1 MIEKL
6 KRMRIKERLHK
17 SSLISV
23 VVVSL
28 AAVISLIALF
38 YMSSQYNHALT
49 YYAFP
54 QGDLGLAMAELA
66 DIRSTTRGAIGYD
79 DQTNINKML
88 EQHDNAVDKIKELM
102 VPIEESIVT
111 DIGQESYDNI
121 VAKLNAYLKIDEK
134 VITMGATTDPE
145 KSKEA
150 QVLAFSEL
158 APAYTEVYEA
168 FEAFMN
174 ANIELGD
181 QTQFNLQ
188 IMTYVLIA
196 IIVIIIAIACV
207 VSMKISNAV
216 ADAIATPLYS
226 LGNRMK
232 DFSDGDITSPF
243 PQYEYDDE
251 VGDMLNA
258 VTATTTKLTTIF
270 KDLETLLGEMAEGNF
285 NIKTSCE
292 QEYLGDYNDLLMAIR
307 AMNRQMDTALKD
319 VREASNMVSMGAS
332 NLAEAAEA
340 LADGATDQAA
350 SIEEMQATIAEIT
363 SAIEVTKVKV
373 SDSYI
378 ESERVAGEAE
388 KSRDEMTVMTAA
400 MERISEASIKIGDV
414 ISEIEDIAS
423 QTNLLSLNASIEAA
437 RAGEAGRGFAVV
449 ADQIRNLAEQSA
461 KSAVNTRELI
471 EDSIREVKVGN
482 EVALRT
488 AEVLGK
494 VVEDIHAIAQSAK
507 DISIATEQQAESMEQ
522 AEQGVSRIAQVV
534 ESNSATAEETSAT
547 SEELSAQATT
557 MDELIGTFRLR
568 D

>member
-17 SSLISV
+17 SSLLSV
-23 VVVSL
+23 IVVSI
-28 AAVISLIALF
+28 AAVLSLIALF
-38 YMSSQYNHALT
+38 YMGSQYNHALT

-54 QGDLGLAMAELA
+54 QGDLGLAMTQLA

-79 DQTNINKML
+79 DQANINKMV
-88 EQHDNAVDKIKELM
+88 EQHDTAVERIKELM
-102 VPIEESIVT
+102 VPIEASIVT
-111 DIGQESYDNI
+111 DIGQKSYDDI
-121 VAKLNAYLKIDEK
+121 VEKLDAYLEVDKK
-134 VITMGATTDPE
+134 VITMGATTDAE
-145 KSKEA
+145 KSKQA
-150 QVLAFSEL
+150 QALAFSEL
-158 APAYTEVYEA
+158 APAYEEVYSA
-168 FEAFMN
+168 FQAFMD

-181 QTQFNLQ
+181 QTQAGLQ
-188 IMTYVLIA
+188 ILLYAMIVV
-196 IIVIIIAIACV
+196 IIIIIAIACV

-216 ADAIATPLYS
+216 ADAIATPLYN

-232 DFSDGDITSPF
+232 DFADGDLSSPF
-243 PQYEYDDE
+243 PEHSYDDE
-251 VGDMLNA
+251 VGDMLKA
-258 VTATTTKLTTIF
+258 VTSTTTKLSVIF
-270 KDLETLLGEMAEGNF
+270 ADLETLLAEMAQGNF

-292 QEYLGDYNDLLMAIR
+292 EEYLGDYNALLMAIR
-307 AMNRQMDTALKD
+307 AMNRQMDTTLKD

-350 SIEEMQATIAEIT
+350 SIEEMQATISEIT
-363 SAIEVTKVKV
+363 SAIEDTKIKV
-373 SDSYI
+373 NDSYL

-400 MERISEASIKIGDV
+400 MERISEASTKIGDV

-488 AEVLGK
+488 AEVLAK
-494 VVEDIHAIAQSAK
+494 VVEDIHAIAQSSK
-507 DISIATEQQAESMEQ
+507 DISEATDQQAESMEQ

-557 MDELIGTFRLR
+557 MDELIGKFRLR

>member
-1 MIEKL
+1 
-6 KRMRIKERLHK
+6 MRIKERLHK

-216 ADAIATPLYS
+216 AEAIATPLYS

-319 VREASNMVSMGAS
+319 VKEASNMVSMGAA

>member
-1 MIEKL
+1 
-6 KRMRIKERLHK
+6 MRIKERLHK

-54 QGDLGLAMAELA
+54 QGDLGLAMAELS
-66 DIRSTTRGAIGYD
+66 DVRSTTRGAIGYD

-88 EQHDNAVDKIKELM
+88 EQHDEAVEKLKELL

-111 DIGQESYDNI
+111 DIGQESYDHI
-121 VAKLNAYLKIDEK
+121 VECLDDYLEIDEK
-134 VITMGATTDPE
+134 VITLGATTDPE
-145 KSKEA
+145 KSNQA
-150 QVLAFSEL
+150 QALAFSEL
-158 APAYTEVYEA
+158 APAYTKAYTA
-168 FEAFMN
+168 FEDFMH

-181 QTQFNLQ
+181 ETQFGLQ
-188 IMTYVLIA
+188 IMTYILIA
-196 IIVIIIAIACV
+196 VIVIIIAVACI

-216 ADAIATPLYS
+216 AEAIATPLHM
-226 LGNRMK
+226 LGARMK
-232 DFSDGDITSPF
+232 EFADGDIKSPF
-243 PQYEYDDE
+243 PEYHYEDE
-251 VGDMLNA
+251 VADMLDA
-258 VTATTTKLTTIF
+258 VTATTTKLAKIF
-270 KDLETLLGEMAEGNF
+270 MDLENLLGEMAGGNF
-285 NIKTSCE
+285 NITTSCE
-292 QEYLGDYNDLLMAIR
+292 EEYLGDYNDLLMSIR

-319 VREASNMVSMGAS
+319 VREASNMVSMGAA

-363 SAIEVTKVKV
+363 SAIESTKIKV
-373 SDSYI
+373 NDSYI

-482 EVALRT
+482 EVALKT
-488 AEVLGK
+488 AEVLAK
-494 VVEDIHAIAQSAK
+494 VVEDIHAIAQGAK
-507 DISIATEQQAESMEQ
+507 DISVATDQQAESMEQ
-522 AEQGVSRIAQVV
+522 AEQGISRIAQVV

-557 MDELIGTFRLR
+557 MDDLIGKFRLR

>member
-1 MIEKL
+1 
-6 KRMRIKERLHK
+6 MRIKERLHK

-216 ADAIATPLYS
+216 AEAIATPLYS

>member
-1 MIEKL
+1 
-6 KRMRIKERLHK
+6 MRIKERLHK